1 MIKKLLMLII
11 CFSMTMVTFGQDKP
25 FDDNINWFNGNNG
38 NANGH
43 KPGHS
48 NGNGHRPGHSNG
60 NGHNHPAPV
69 GTATLLLLLG
79 LATGSIIYRISKNK

>member
-1 MIKKLLMLII
+1 MRNKLLMLII
-11 CFSMTMVTFGQDKP
+11 CFTMTMVSFGQEKP

-60 NGHNHPAPV
+60 NGHNHDAPV
-69 GTATLLLLLG
+69 GTSTLLLLG
-79 LATGSIIYRISKNK
+79 LATGSIIYKLSKNE